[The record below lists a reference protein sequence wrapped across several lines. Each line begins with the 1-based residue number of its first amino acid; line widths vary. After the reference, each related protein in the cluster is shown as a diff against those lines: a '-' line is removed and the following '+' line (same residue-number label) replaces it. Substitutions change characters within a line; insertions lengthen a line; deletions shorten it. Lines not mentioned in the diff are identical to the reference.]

1 MSATKKPLQ
10 HKPTDDLI
18 SKSLEIAAK
27 IHDQQ
32 KALESLR
39 EELDG
44 RWNDERGDLDPEGI
58 NAEAA
63 DTEKALARLRKDFA
77 QEESRL
83 TGRLAELLKDQVDT
97 NARIEEGEKAL
108 AQYHTEYN
116 NLLTSALKGFPV

>member
-44 RWNDERGDLDPEGI
+44 RWNDSRDEATPGLNDEIREAEKVIAQMERDLVARRIALSGKVKAQGD
-58 NAEAA
+58 
-63 DTEKALARLRKDFA
+63 AL
-77 QEESRL
+77 
-83 TGRLAELLKDQVDT
+83 T
-97 NARIEEGEKAL
+97 RIAEGERAL
-108 AQYHTEYN
+108 AQHHRDYAD
-116 NLLTSALKGFPV
+116 LLTSALKGFPV